1 VEFENFKVTKLL
13 NKIVKYYVFIFF
25 FENAKFSN
33 FPSFFLS
40 FHLHLYYLLFA
51 NVFGFQTFPN
61 LAFQAPSIICTWQEG
76 GWGNTTPNKQ
86 AITSQGEER
95 TIVMQ
100 GRE

>member
-1 VEFENFKVTKLL
+1 
-13 NKIVKYYVFIFF
+13 
-25 FENAKFSN
+25 
-33 FPSFFLS
+33 
-40 FHLHLYYLLFA
+40 
-51 NVFGFQTFPN
+51 VFGFQTFPN